1 MRWMGYLVALLLFS
15 CDQHAYQSIDEVYI
29 IIPETVLKTSTNQFQ
44 SQNLRDLWVY
54 SDDVLLGA
62 FPIPAR
68 IPIVRKDSFRLRFF
82 PGIREFGILARP
94 EIYTLMDPY
103 SIVQKDLGQDTLV
116 LKPIFSYKNN
126 MITLLQEGFESGSV
140 FTFDLDTIAGHS
152 LMRSNQSVKEG
163 NSAGLGMMDLQRPVI
178 EVASIG
184 FTIKPSSRM
193 SAFVELDFKSD
204 SEVKIGLNSA
214 GGSIS
219 EKNYFFTLRPS
230 SEWKKVYI
238 PLSEFLNVER
248 FNSFQLLIKSDL
260 AKSSTSS
267 FFTLD
272 NIRIICLP

>member
-204 SEVKIGLNSA
+204 SEVKIGLNSFA
-214 GGSIS
+214 GSIG
-219 EKNYFFTLRPS
+219 EKNYFFTLRPN